1 MIKER
6 KLNLGIFSNNYES
19 AGVGIAKNAPKSKG
33 IKLFFEI
40 LWRKAWKLMGV
51 NLLYSIFFILPILSF
66 VSLFKLPGMAG
77 IITSIVLLL
86 TFAILIGPA
95 TAGMTKVI
103 RNYVLERNSFILH
116 DFFKSFKQN
125 FGKAAFI
132 SFFDC
137 LIALCV
143 WAGYNVYPDL
153 AQQMDSKLMYVPMII
168 SLSLGL
174 VVAMMN
180 FYAFLMLVATDLS
193 LKNLLKNSFA
203 LAFIEMKKSVITL
216 AIYIIVI
223 VALAILTFKVSYAV
237 TFILLIFPAAFLC
250 FVSGFNCYP
259 AIQKYVINPYY
270 TSIGEVNPEL
280 DDAVADEETIFE
292 DMGGKEKPIEKRK
305 KGKGKRI
312 S

>member
-1 MIKER
+1 M
-6 KLNLGIFSNNYES
+6 GIFSNNYES
-19 AGVGIAKNAPKSKG
+19 SGVGIAKNAPKSKG

-51 NLLYSIFFILPILSF
+51 NVLYSIFFILPVLSF
-66 VSLFKLPGMAG
+66 VSLFKLPGTAG
-77 IITSIVLLL
+77 IITSIALLL
-86 TFAILIGPA
+86 AFSILIGPA

-116 DFFKSFKQN
+116 DFFKAFKQN

-153 AQQMDSKLMYVPMII
+153 AQQMNSKLMYVPMII

-203 LAFIEMKKSVITL
+203 LAFIEMKKSIITL
-216 AIYIIVI
+216 AIYIFVI
-223 VALAILTFKVSYAV
+223 VVLAILTFKVSFAV
-237 TFILLIFPAAFLC
+237 SLILVIFPGI
-250 FVSGFNCYP
+250 VSVLRFGIQLLPCYSE
-259 AIQKYVINPYY
+259 ICY
-270 TSIGEVNPEL
+270 
-280 DDAVADEETIFE
+280 
-292 DMGGKEKPIEKRK
+292 
-305 KGKGKRI
+305 
-312 S
+312 

>member
-1 MIKER
+1 MEAY
-6 KLNLGIFSNNYES
+6 GCES
-19 AGVGIAKNAPKSKG
+19 PV
-33 IKLFFEI
+33 F
-40 LWRKAWKLMGV
+40 
-51 NLLYSIFFILPILSF
+51 Y
-66 VSLFKLPGMAG
+66 
-77 IITSIVLLL
+77 
-86 TFAILIGPA
+86 
-95 TAGMTKVI
+95 
-103 RNYVLERNSFILH
+103 ILH

-280 DDAVADEETIFE
+280 DDAAADEETIFE